1 MHALQSCGR
10 TEEQDSLICKH
21 SEALNEQLGPHLCVP
36 YIDRAVS
43 AGGVDVAIAAPPH
56 AGHCKG
62 VAGHAHET
70 SSSLRIPNLQ
80 HAMEASSA
88 GSFPGS

>member
-1 MHALQSCGR
+1 M
-10 TEEQDSLICKH
+10 TCKH
-21 SEALNEQLGPHLCVP
+21 SEALSYQLWSHLCVP
-36 YIDRAVS
+36 YIDRAVP
-43 AGGVDVAIAAPPH
+43 AGGIDMAIAAPPH
-56 AGHCKG
+56 TGLCKG